1 MVNVRR
7 LLTAVMRAHTHLAE
21 VPMHCQVEEA
31 VPLKMIGD
39 AMRLQQILANGLVN
53 ATKVR
58 RCLTALFQGAQI
70 ALPFG
75 GSSRGGGPGIHGF
88 WPRDSWVFL
97 SHDMRMALLQPRVC
111 MLRGAVSSI

>member
-1 MVNVRR
+1 MVNIRR
-7 LLTAVMRAHTHLAE
+7 LLTAVLRAHTHLAE

-58 RCLTALFQGAQI
+58 RCPTALFQGAQI

-75 GSSRGGGPGIHGF
+75 GSVTGVDHGF
-88 WPRDSWVFL
+88 TDFL
-97 SHDMRMALLQPRVC
+97 IP
-111 MLRGAVSSI
+111 